1 MVQGESTGN
10 FLSEKVGPN
19 PVQRPPSTSKLRLKK
34 SIFSRLL
41 LRERVIGHISH
52 FEFQITRN
60 VGVIWIRNKGKTFL
74 IWPYKGI
81 ETIKEKI
88 VAPRYCPIVPPL
100 PSALLLMLQ
109 YSNAFIILF
118 R

>member
-88 VAPRYCPIVPPL
+88 VAPRYCPIVRGGGIL
-100 PSALLLMLQ
+100 LIILILLLKPRQ
-109 YSNAFIILF
+109 KAI
-118 R
+118 